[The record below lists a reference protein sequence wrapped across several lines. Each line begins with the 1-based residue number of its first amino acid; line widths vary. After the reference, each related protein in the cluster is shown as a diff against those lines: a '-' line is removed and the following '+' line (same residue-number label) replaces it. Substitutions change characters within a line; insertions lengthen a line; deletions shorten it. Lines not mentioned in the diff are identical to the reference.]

1 MAGFLDFM
9 GPITE
14 AVRLVL
20 NRVLPPEKMSEAERQ
35 NLTYQVQAAIM
46 AQGMETLK
54 VELADVADARKL
66 AAAEVTPTDPYVV
79 RLARGLMRPFI
90 GFAVA
95 SVYVFNLLLPLVSQ
109 LVALPPVHPIA
120 LNAYDYALIGGIFTF
135 LFGLRSAE
143 KFAGKDEK

>member
-14 AVRLVL
+14 AVKLVL

-35 NLTYQVQAAIM
+35 SVELQVQAAIM

-66 AAAEVTPTDPYVV
+66 AAAEVQPTDPYVV
-79 RLARGLMRPFI
+79 RLARGLMRPYI

-95 SVYVFNLLLPLVSQ
+95 SAYIFNLLLPLLSQ
-109 LVALPPVHPIA
+109 LFALPPIKPVA
-120 LNAYDYALIGGIFTF
+120 LNAYDYALIGSIFTF

-143 KFAGKDEK
+143 KIAGKDEK